1 MVVESHSSETC
12 TLNLYT
18 TTFQDNSPIT
28 MPYIDPTPP
37 QDDSS
42 SNQPSDADPPSS
54 SRSESP
60 AEDLPKTPDSTH
72 CGGPEPVLTDLQ
84 NLKQDDAQI
93 VADSIANLFVDA
105 VASRLA
111 KLKSLEEHAK
121 EAAENQEETKEEET
135 KEEESKEEEAKADE
149 EKSEAKEE
157 PELKWTDLLVDE
169 DQDFELVDDKSPS
182 QIEWSRRKREEGQQN
197 EHMDRIMSMVGHE
210 QVKAYFLSV
219 LDKISISKRWGRSM
233 DDWSFDLVLHGNDG
247 TGKFY
252 LPKQGPVLRF

>member
-1 MVVESHSSETC
+1 
-12 TLNLYT
+12 
-18 TTFQDNSPIT
+18 

-37 QDDSS
+37 RDDSP
-42 SNQPSDADPPSS
+42 SNQPPDADPS

-93 VADSIANLFVDA
+93 VADSIANLFVEA
-105 VASRLA
+105 VASRLS

-121 EAAENQEETKEEET
+121 ESADNQEENKEEET
-135 KEEESKEEEAKADE
+135 KEEETNEEENKEEGNKEAETNNDNANGD

-157 PELKWTDLLVDE
+157 KELKWTDLLVDE
-169 DQDFELVDDKSPS
+169 NQDFELIADKSPS

-219 LDKISISKRWGRSM
+219 MDKISISKRWGKSM

-247 TGKFY
+247 TGEILF
-252 LPKQGPVLRF
+252 P